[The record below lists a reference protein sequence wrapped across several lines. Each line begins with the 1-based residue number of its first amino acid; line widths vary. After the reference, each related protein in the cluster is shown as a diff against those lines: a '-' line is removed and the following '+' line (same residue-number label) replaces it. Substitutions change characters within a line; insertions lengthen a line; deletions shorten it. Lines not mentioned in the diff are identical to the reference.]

1 MEYYGGLRLADNK
14 NKNGAKQMDEITKKK
29 NGQSGADGNSFLR
42 TKRIEIRL
50 APYEFRKVEE
60 AAQASGFSN
69 LAQYLRETGLATRQ
83 IDSPSTRQKE
93 KSRWLYELNRVGNN
107 INQIVRRLNG
117 GQQPDDEILMVLLQI
132 QEMAEAIHSEAFRN
146 SKGGA

>member
-1 MEYYGGLRLADNK
+1 
-14 NKNGAKQMDEITKKK
+14 MDEITKKK
-29 NGQSGADGNSFLR
+29 NGQSGADGNAFLR

-83 IDSPSTRQKE
+83 IDSPSTRHKE
-93 KSRWLYELNRVGNN
+93 KSRWLYELNRIGNN
-107 INQIVRRLNG
+107 INQIARRLNG